1 MIRLSNIIY
10 EFKLNDREVIIRK
23 EVELLIGCF
32 LKVYLVIGEG
42 RSLLQVVRNDFT
54 DAYG

>member
-1 MIRLSNIIY
+1 
-10 EFKLNDREVIIRK
+10 